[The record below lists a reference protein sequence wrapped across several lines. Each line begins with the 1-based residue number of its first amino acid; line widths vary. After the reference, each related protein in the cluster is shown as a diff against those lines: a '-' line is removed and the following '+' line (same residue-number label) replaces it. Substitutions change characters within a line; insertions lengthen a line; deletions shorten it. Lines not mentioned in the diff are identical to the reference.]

1 MLFLAVFRSPFH
13 SPIFTIAENVLLLG
27 LRSFSARLGVETHP
41 DKPSAEGVPAYH
53 CKEIGMK
60 KIANVFAF
68 AAVLGIAVAASAVEK
83 PTLPKGYEK
92 WEKSKRRVDTD
103 KKSIFYGIHYIY
115 VDKKAMKTYKT
126 GGVYPEGSRF
136 VAVNYSIK
144 EEGGKLVEGKK
155 NMIVMM
161 KKDKKQRATG
171 GWQFAGFSPDGKLSG
186 LDPVKDCFGCH
197 LRDAK
202 DTDYVISKYADF

>member
-1 MLFLAVFRSPFH
+1 
-13 SPIFTIAENVLLLG
+13 
-27 LRSFSARLGVETHP
+27 
-41 DKPSAEGVPAYH
+41 
-53 CKEIGMK
+53 MK
-60 KIANVFAF
+60 KIAILFAF
-68 AAVLGIAVAASAVEK
+68 AAVLGIAGAASAAEK
-83 PTLPKGYEK
+83 PALPKGYEK
-92 WEKSKRRVDTD
+92 WKKSKPRVDTD

-144 EEGGKLVEGKK
+144 EEGGKPVQGKK
-155 NMIVMM
+155 NMIVLM
-161 KKDKKQRATG
+161 KKDKKRQATG

-186 LDPVKDCFGCH
+186 LDPAKDCFGCH